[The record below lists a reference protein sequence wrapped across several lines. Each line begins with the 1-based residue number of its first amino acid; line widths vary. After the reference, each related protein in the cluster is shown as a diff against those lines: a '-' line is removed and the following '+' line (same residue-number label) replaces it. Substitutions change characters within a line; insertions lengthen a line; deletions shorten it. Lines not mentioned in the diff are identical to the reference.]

1 MPILQLNSQI
11 IFFVLDRSIRRSTS
25 TPQNPATSKSS
36 SDSNSC
42 CGHITLIKVSLLF
55 DGVLL
60 CAIVAVIV
68 YLLLV
73 SQRTGNLENDI
84 VTMKGA
90 TAELQG

>member
-1 MPILQLNSQI
+1 MRYSGC
-11 IFFVLDRSIRRSTS
+11 
-25 TPQNPATSKSS
+25 
-36 SDSNSC
+36 DS
-42 CGHITLIKVSLLF
+42 
-55 DGVLL
+55 
-60 CAIVAVIV
+60 AIVAVIV